1 MSCNLDE
8 KIAERTEELKA
19 AIDEHNTALATLN
32 GIKEKIIMLQGRL
45 TELQSLKD
53 DSSEH
58 SESVSPEVA

>member
-8 KIAERTEELKA
+8 KIAERTEEFKA
-19 AIDEHNTALATLN
+19 AIDEHNEALATLN
-32 GIKEKIIMLQGRL
+32 SLKEKIIMLQGRL

>member
-1 MSCNLDE
+1 MSCHLDE